1 MEKEIIAIDA
11 EADLEE
17 EGAHVEV
24 DAGAEVDLSVIV
36 RTI

>member
-1 MEKEIIAIDA
+1 MEEEIIAVDA

-17 EGAHVEV
+17 E
-24 DAGAEVDLSVIV
+24 GAEVDLSVIV